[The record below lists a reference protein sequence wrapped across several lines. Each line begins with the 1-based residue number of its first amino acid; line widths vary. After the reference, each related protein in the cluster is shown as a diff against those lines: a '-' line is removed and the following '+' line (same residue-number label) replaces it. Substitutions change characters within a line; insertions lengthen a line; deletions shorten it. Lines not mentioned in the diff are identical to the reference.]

1 MGCINLGGAVASLF
15 LFPSVVASLLVL
27 FVAIQHLLFVC
38 LFVVVVV
45 VHSSDI
51 KNKEMKKSIRICVL
65 MSIAYASNIGGTG
78 SLIGSGPQLALKGIL
93 NE

>member
-1 MGCINLGGAVASLF
+1 MGSLNVGGAVASLF

-27 FVAIQHLLFVC
+27 FVAMQNTCCLFVC
-38 LFVVVVV
+38 LFVVVVYC
-45 VHSSDI
+45 SDI

>member
-1 MGCINLGGAVASLF
+1 MKFRERMFGGLTLVDVYIFFSRENTNHPGIKKKIRSCIF
-15 LFPSVVASLLVL
+15 
-27 FVAIQHLLFVC
+27 
-38 LFVVVVV
+38 
-45 VHSSDI
+45 
-51 KNKEMKKSIRICVL
+51 